1 MAHQVVG
8 APLVSKMFYSHQL
21 LARKAPLGQIWCV
34 PSPLSLPPS
43 PAAASRPPRSR
54 PPAADCARPAFS
66 HSVRGVSGRARP
78 IRSQCGGFPVASI
91 SSDAPLL
98 PCPRRRM
105 AATLHAKINRKRLDK
120 LDIIKI
126 CEEILNPSVPMA
138 LRLSGILM
146 GGMVIVYERKV
157 KLLYDDVSRLLIE
170 INEAW
175 KIRLAVD
182 HTVLPKGKAQAM
194 SMKQ

>member
-21 LARKAPLGQIWCV
+21 LARKAPLGQIW
-34 PSPLSLPPS
+34 
-43 PAAASRPPRSR
+43 
-54 PPAADCARPAFS
+54 
-66 HSVRGVSGRARP
+66 
-78 IRSQCGGFPVASI
+78 
-91 SSDAPLL
+91 
-98 PCPRRRM
+98 M

-194 SMKQ
+194 SALSVSMPFYKFLNVLVS